1 MASYKKLNEEDLEI
15 CKHTT
20 YDLVVADR
28 KKRRKKPNPYT
39 WWISANGDASEMGLL
54 ENFLDRLARE
64 DYSDMFP
71 EPIVDNK
78 NRVIVPGGQRRWRFQ
93 VARLPK
99 WIALVRSLPSE
110 CRYSEGVELFLSLCN
125 DYSLPH
131 NNRYFSAL
139 CNPPSMLYPET
150 GESYEKMR
158 EIVNAFIKDLHLRL
172 RERKTRKKILDRRRA
187 VEKNYQEFIEYVDKL
202 FDRIAR
208 HLVLRID
215 LAYKKEGVKVSIED
229 FVKDLDHFHA
239 NMRHNKLFE
248 YMTGFIEKIEY
259 GVEKGVHTHLILF
272 FDGSKRKND
281 THLAKEIGE
290 YWSNQITKGQG
301 SYWNCNDP
309 EYKKEF
315 EKIGGLGIGEIHAE
329 DKEKRANLNS
339 IIRYF
344 CKSEQFIKLKTKQKM
359 KLLRKGLRPK
369 QTGLK
374 RGAPRASQRIVR
386 LPYAIGDRPAFSS

>member
-1 MASYKKLNEEDLEI
+1 MTSCKELTKEDLTI
-15 CKHTT
+15 CKYTT

-28 KKRRKKPNPYT
+28 KRRRKKPNPYT
-39 WWISANGDASEMGLL
+39 WWISANGDAFEMSLL

-64 DYSDMFP
+64 NYSDVFP
-71 EPIVDNK
+71 KPIVDHK
-78 NRVIVPGGQRRWRFQ
+78 NRIEVPDGQRRWQ
-93 VARLPK
+93 LHVGRLPK
-99 WIALVRSLPSE
+99 WIALVRSLSSE

-131 NNRYFSAL
+131 NNPCFSAF
-139 CNPPSMLYPET
+139 CNPPSMRYPEI
-150 GESYEKMR
+150 GESYERTR

-187 VEKNYQEFIEYVDKL
+187 AEKNYQEFIEYVDNL
-202 FDRIAR
+202 FDKIAR

-215 LAYKKEGVKVSIED
+215 LAYKKEGLKVGIED

-248 YMTGFIEKIEY
+248 HMTGYIEKIEY
-259 GVEKGVHTHLILF
+259 GAEKGVHAHLILF

-290 YWSNQITKGQG
+290 YWSNQITKGRG

-315 EKIGGLGIGEIHAE
+315 EEKGGLGIGEIHAE
-329 DKEKRANLNS
+329 DKEKRDNLNY

-359 KLLRKGLRPK
+359 KLLRKGLCQK
-369 QTGLK
+369 QTGRK
-374 RGAPRASQRIVR
+374 RGAPRASQRNAK
-386 LPYAIGDRPAFSS
+386 LLGDIEERRAA